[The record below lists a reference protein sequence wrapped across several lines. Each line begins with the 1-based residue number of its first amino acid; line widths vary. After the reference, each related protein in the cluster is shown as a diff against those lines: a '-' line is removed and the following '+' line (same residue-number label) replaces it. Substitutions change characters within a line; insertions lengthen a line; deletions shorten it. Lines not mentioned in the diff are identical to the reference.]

1 MPHSFVGLQNI
12 YLICKPNQMK
22 LNSTNKA
29 FILIFFLLHLLHFQV
44 RAQVGGNNTYE
55 FLNLVPAARVSSL
68 GGNLLA
74 VKDND
79 LNLAFYNPSLLNPAM
94 HKTLALNFSSY
105 LAGIKFGS
113 VAYGTQLKKYG
124 MLDFGIHYINYGKFV
139 GADATSQET
148 GSFKAAEYAFFTG
161 YSKQLDSAFSIG
173 ANLKAIYSQLD
184 TFSSFGLAADVAGTY
199 YNPKKNFTAAL
210 LVKNLGSQ
218 ITQYTDVKEKLP
230 FEIQA
235 ALSVRLKHVP
245 LRLSLAGEHLEK
257 WNLRYVDS
265 VAIKQNNQSI
275 GGADASQNDQNK
287 NYFFDKL
294 LLHTVIGAE
303 FLITKNFN
311 IRAGFNYR
319 RRKELKEEA
328 RGGIAG
334 FSFGAGIRISKFH
347 ISYGV
352 SSYHL
357 GALSNTFSIS
367 TRLSD
372 FVSKASATP

>member
-1 MPHSFVGLQNI
+1 MKQYLTNKVKLSFFTFFVCLVH
-12 YLICKPNQMK
+12 
-22 LNSTNKA
+22 STN
-29 FILIFFLLHLLHFQV
+29 
-44 RAQVGGNNTYE
+44 AQVGGNNTYE
-55 FLNLVPAARVSSL
+55 FLNLIPSARVSSL

-79 LNLAFYNPSLLNPAM
+79 LNLAYYNPSLLNEGM
-94 HKTLALNFSSY
+94 NKTLALNFSSY

-113 VAYGTQLKKYG
+113 MAYGLKLKKSG
-124 MLDFGIHYINYGKFV
+124 MLDFGIHYINYGSFI

-148 GSFKAAEYAFFTG
+148 GTFHAAEYAFFTG
-161 YSKQLDSAFSIG
+161 YGRQLDSSFSIG

-184 TFSSFGLAADVAGTY
+184 TFNSFGLAADVAGTY
-199 YNPKKNFTAAL
+199 YNPAKNFTAAL
-210 LVKNLGSQ
+210 AIKNIGSQ
-218 ITQYTDVKEKLP
+218 LTRYNETKEKLP

-235 ALSVRLKHVP
+235 AASIRLKHVP

-265 VAIKQNNQSI
+265 AAIKQSSQSL
-275 GGADASQNDQNK
+275 GGADASTSKNK

-294 LLHTVIGAE
+294 LLHSVIGAE

-319 RRKELKEEA
+319 RRKELKEES

-334 FSFGAGIRISKFH
+334 FSFGAGIKISKFQ

-352 SSYHL
+352 ASYHL
-357 GALSNTFSIS
+357 GGLSNTFSIS
-367 TRLSD
+367 TKFSEFIR
-372 FVSKASATP
+372 KASTSP

>member
-1 MPHSFVGLQNI
+1 MNNTTRSLS
-12 YLICKPNQMK
+12 L
-22 LNSTNKA
+22 LL
-29 FILIFFLLHLLHFQV
+29 FIVFFAGITASSS
-44 RAQVGGNNTYE
+44 AQVGGNNTYE
-55 FLNLVPAARVSSL
+55 FLNLVPSARVSAL
-68 GGNLLA
+68 GNNLIA

-79 LNLAFYNPSLLNPAM
+79 LNLAYYNPSLLNPGM

-113 VAYGTQLKKYG
+113 VAYGHKLKKSG
-124 MLDFGIHYINYGKFV
+124 VMDFGIQYINYGKFV

-148 GSFKAAEYAFFTG
+148 GNFNASEYAFFTG
-161 YSKQLDSAFSIG
+161 YARELDSSFSIG

-184 TFSSFGLAADVAGTY
+184 TFNSLGLAADVGATY
-199 YNPKKNFTAAL
+199 FNRPKNFTAAL
-210 LVKNLGSQ
+210 LIKNLGSQ
-218 ITQYTDVKEKLP
+218 LTRYNNQKEKLP

-235 ALSVRLKHVP
+235 AASIKLKHVP
-245 LRLSLAGEHLEK
+245 LRLSLAAEHLEK

-265 VAIKQNNQSI
+265 AAIKQNTQSLAT
-275 GGADASQNDQNK
+275 GDAASQDNQNK

-294 LLHTVIGAE
+294 MLHTVIGAE

-319 RRKELKEEA
+319 RRKELKEEV

-334 FSFGAGIRISKFH
+334 FSFGAGIKIAKFN

-352 SSYHL
+352 ASYHL

-367 TRLSD
+367 TNFSD
-372 FVSKASATP
+372 FISKASPTTP

>member
-1 MPHSFVGLQNI
+1 MKQNT
-12 YLICKPNQMK
+12 
-22 LNSTNKA
+22 SNKILL
-29 FILIFFLLHLLHFQV
+29 FTLIFLQVLSFQSK
-44 RAQVGGNNTYE
+44 AQVGGNNTFE
-55 FLNLVPAARVSSL
+55 FLNLVPAARVSAL

-79 LNLAFYNPSLLNPAM
+79 LNLAFYNPSLLNPSM
-94 HKTLALNFSSY
+94 NKSLALNFSSY

-148 GSFKAAEYAFFTG
+148 GTFHAAEYAFFAG

-173 ANLKAIYSQLD
+173 ANLKTIYSQLD
-184 TFSSFGLAADVAGTY
+184 TFKSFGIAADVAGTY
-199 YNPKKNFTAAL
+199 YNPAKNFTAAVI
-210 LVKNLGSQ
+210 VKNLGSQ
-218 ITQYTDVKEKLP
+218 ITKYTDVKEKLP

-265 VAIKQNNQSI
+265 VAIKQNNQSL
-275 GGADASQNDQNK
+275 GGTDASQNNKNK

-294 LLHTVIGAE
+294 LLHSVIGAE

-311 IRAGFNYR
+311 LRAGFNYR

-334 FSFGAGIRISKFH
+334 FSFGAGIKISKFQ

-352 SSYHL
+352 ASYHL

-367 TRLSD
+367 THLSD
-372 FVSKASATP
+372 FVTKASSTP